1 MVAAIEEAKDFHISS
16 AKGIFNK
23 KTHMTS
29 GHDHGQESKLIIAA
43 AYKESNDLNNFI
55 IHCLDF
61 IIIL

>member
-1 MVAAIEEAKDFHISS
+1 
-16 AKGIFNK
+16 
-23 KTHMTS
+23 MTS
-29 GHDHGQESKLIIAA
+29 GHDHGQESKLIIVA